1 MRRVTTILLTTVL
14 LILVGILLANSHCER
29 ASQEEKSKHTI
40 EPFDDVR
47 SKDLSKVD
55 LSAREG
61 LIATL
66 KFNQETIW
74 PEQAKMPPESDPKKI
89 LADAM
94 NPGLGVR
101 GLHQQGITGQGV
113 NVAIIDQ
120 PLLPDHPEYD
130 GKIVAYHDTGCGGSK
145 SSMHGPAVASLLV
158 GTNCGTAPG
167 AKVYYAAAPSWKRD
181 TAYEAKALDWI
192 IQQNKKLPATQKIRV
207 VSVSAA
213 PTNPR
218 VRDKNRHMWEP
229 ACARAKADGIMVLDC
244 SRSHRG
250 ITSRC
255 WYDSRDPENVGK
267 CNPGA
272 HDREFGLELLD
283 PAYIH
288 VPASCRTTAQHDDP
302 GLDSYIYFG
311 RAGPSW
317 TVPYCAGVLAM
328 GWQIRPDLTPAQ
340 MKELLFAS
348 AYEHESGAKIIHPAA
363 FIDMVR
369 KQSDNQNIQTLLQT
383 PSGSQ
388 TIPRQISISA
398 GPTEKDGKDSILFK
412 LYE

>member
-1 MRRVTTILLTTVL
+1 MTRVTTVL
-14 LILVGILLANSHCER
+14 LTLVGILLAGSHC
-29 ASQEEKSKHTI
+29 QEEKSKHTI

-55 LSAREG
+55 LSSSKG

-66 KFNQETIW
+66 EFNQQTVW
-74 PEQAKMPPESDPKKI
+74 PEQAKMPPGSDPKKI

-101 GLHQQGITGQGV
+101 WLHQQGITGKGV

-167 AKVYYAAAPSWKRD
+167 AKVYYAAAPSWKGD

-192 IQQNKKLPATQKIRV
+192 VQQNKKLPATQKIRV

-218 VRDKNRHMWEP
+218 FRDKNRHMWEP
-229 ACARAKADGIMVLDC
+229 ACARAEADGIMVLDC

-250 ITSRC
+250 FISSC
-255 WYDSRDPENVGK
+255 WYDDRDPESVGK
-267 CNPGA
+267 CNPGYPPGG
-272 HDREFGLELLD
+272 FQPELLD

-288 VPASCRTTAQHDDP
+288 VPAACRTTAQHDDP
-302 GLDSYIYFG
+302 GRDSYIYWG
-311 RAGPSW
+311 LGGLSW
-317 TVPYCAGVLAM
+317 SIPYCAGVLAM

-348 AYEHESGAKIIHPAA
+348 AHVHKSGAKIINPRA
-363 FIDMVR
+363 FVELIR
-369 KQSDNQNIQTLLQT
+369 KHEDKQDKQERT
-383 PSGSQ
+383 P
-388 TIPRQISISA
+388 
-398 GPTEKDGKDSILFK
+398 F
-412 LYE
+412 

>member
-1 MRRVTTILLTTVL
+1 VIHPTIP
-14 LILVGILLANSHCER
+14 I
-29 ASQEEKSKHTI
+29 
-40 EPFDDVR
+40 
-47 SKDLSKVD
+47 
-55 LSAREG
+55 
-61 LIATL
+61 
-66 KFNQETIW
+66 
-74 PEQAKMPPESDPKKI
+74 SD
-89 LADAM
+89 
-94 NPGLGVR
+94 
-101 GLHQQGITGQGV
+101 
-113 NVAIIDQ
+113 IDQ
-120 PLLPDHPEYD
+120 LLLPDHPEYD
-130 GKIVAYHDTGCGGSK
+130 GKIVAYHDTGCGRKENGGRK

-167 AKVYYAAAPSWKRD
+167 AKVNYAAAPMARGD
-181 TAYEAKALDWI
+181 TAYEARALDWI
-192 IQQNKKLPATQKIRV
+192 VQQNKKLPATQRIRV

-229 ACARAKADGIMVLDC
+229 VCARAEADGIMVLDC

-255 WYDSRDPENVGK
+255 WYDAGDPETVGK

-272 HDREFGLELLD
+272 PDEEFRPELLD
-283 PAYIH
+283 PACIH

-302 GLDSYIYFG
+302 GLNSYIYFG

-348 AYEHESGAKIIHPAA
+348 VHVHESDAKIIHPTA
-363 FIDMVR
+363 FIDLIR
-369 KQSDNQNIQTLLQT
+369 KQSDNQQTDRSSNKGT
-383 PSGSQ
+383 
-388 TIPRQISISA
+388 
-398 GPTEKDGKDSILFK
+398 
-412 LYE
+412 